1 MSLKERLYH
10 SLLGHMKLKPKL
22 VLGMSFILI
31 IVMAM
36 FTYFDV
42 VYHQESFLEQTEKMI
57 SEITD
62 TVVKSIEYPMLDG
75 EMEQVQAILERLR
88 ALEDL
93 DVVHLCNPEGI
104 IRYSGES
111 SNIGRVTASEITL
124 RALRTGELVKGME
137 IRRIKVP
144 KGEKVLRYA
153 IPIPNEPTC
162 FKCHGSDDELL
173 GILTVGYLWDPI
185 EKMVVFHRNR
195 DVLFFFI
202 AVLAVGF
209 FLTKWL
215 TTSVTKPIS
224 LLTNWADEISRG
236 NLDAHFDLRRQVHCW
251 EAEECTKIKCPAH
264 GREDV
269 RCWYVDGT
277 LCTGKPMG
285 EFPEKLDEC
294 RECEVY
300 KQYAGDEIVQLA
312 DAFSYMAR
320 QQKKYMDELGQMYEN
335 NLQSERLASIGRGV
349 AHISHEIKNPL
360 VVIGGFTRQ
369 VSRDLAPD
377 SKAQKKLEIVINEIQ
392 RLEDLLV
399 EISDLTRLSGP
410 QKSFG
415 DINKIV
421 EDVYVLMASEFKKHH
436 IEVNSCRQSSLPL
449 LYFDPRQIK
458 QVLINVVKNSI
469 EAMPDGGKLV
479 CETELRDS
487 MLHLRILDTGKGI
500 HPDKLPDIFDSFVTT
515 KPKGTGLGL
524 AISLK
529 IIRDHGGTMEFE
541 SESGKG
547 TTCIISL
554 PLNAEEKNE
563 TESINAE
570 T

>member
-1 MSLKERLYH
+1 MILKEKLYH
-10 SLLGHMKLKPKL
+10 VVFGSMKLKPKL

-31 IVMAM
+31 IVMAV

-42 VYHQESFLEQTEKMI
+42 VYHQESFLEQSEMMI

-75 EMEQVQAILERLR
+75 EMDEVQAILERLR
-88 ALEDL
+88 TLEDL
-93 DVVHLCNPEGI
+93 DVVHLCDLEGV

-111 SNIGRVTASEITL
+111 SNIGRVTVSEITL
-124 RALRTGELVKGME
+124 GALRTGKLVKGTE

-144 KGEKVLRYA
+144 AGEKVLRYA
-153 IPIPNEPTC
+153 IPIPNEPVC
-162 FKCHGSDDELL
+162 FKCHGSDDKLL
-173 GILTVGYLWDPI
+173 GILTVGYLWDPV
-185 EKMVVFHRNR
+185 EKVVISHRNR
-195 DVLFFFI
+195 DVLLFFI
-202 AVLAVGF
+202 AVLVVGF

-236 NLDAHFDLRRQVHCW
+236 NLDAHFDLRRQIHCW
-251 EAEECTKIKCPAH
+251 EAEECTKTECPAY
-264 GREDV
+264 GEDKA

-277 LCTGKPMG
+277 LCTGEPMG
-285 EFPEKLDEC
+285 KFPEKLEEC
-294 RECEVY
+294 RECNVY
-300 KQYAGDEIVQLA
+300 KQYAGDEITQLA
-312 DAFSYMAR
+312 DAFAYMAR
-320 QQKKYMDELGQMYEN
+320 RQKEYRDELEQMYEN
-335 NLQSERLASIGRGV
+335 NLQSERLASIGEGV

-369 VSRDLAPD
+369 VFRELEPD

-415 DINKIV
+415 DINEIV
-421 EDVYVLMASEFKKHH
+421 EEVYILMAPEFKKCH
-436 IEVNSCRQSSLPL
+436 IEANSCEQSSLPL
-449 LYFDPRQIK
+449 LYFDPKQIK

-469 EAMPDGGKLV
+469 EAMPDGGELV
-479 CETELRDS
+479 CETELRDN
-487 MLHLRILDTGKGI
+487 MLQLRIMDTGKGI

-529 IIRDHGGTMEFE
+529 IIRDHGGTIEFE
-541 SESGKG
+541 SEPGKG

-554 PLNAEEKNE
+554 PLNPEENNE
-563 TESINAE
+563 TKS
-570 T
+570 